1 MAQNVNLKQ
10 AKKAITALFK
20 HNETKPDNDMLGS
33 EEEAGIY
40 VEITTHKIMNKES
53 LKKKKVA
60 LPFTPYAETM
70 EVCYITKDDE
80 KTVENRLK
88 EESVTEIK
96 KVISKKALETTYKA
110 YEAKRKLADSYDM
123 FLVDDRIAHLMPSLV
138 GKKFFEKNKQST
150 GSLKKHV
157 EDALKATYI
166 KLHNNR
172 TSLVLIGNF
181 GMDQKDVLKN
191 YEAALPNIVKIT
203 AHNWEEVQLFGI
215 KSKSSP
221 LLPIYAAFPKVEEKA
236 VKKAK
241 TEKAELPVKAEMS
254 VKVEKS
260 VKTEKPVKATKVEK
274 VEKSVKIEK
283 KKTTTALKSQIKKR
297 SAKK

>member
-10 AKKAITALFK
+10 AKKAIAALFK

-80 KTVENRLK
+80 KTTENRLK
-88 EESVTEIK
+88 EESVTEVK

-138 GKKFFEKNKQST
+138 GKKFFEKNKQVFY
-150 GSLKKHV
+150 LDH
-157 EDALKATYI
+157 
-166 KLHNNR
+166 R
-172 TSLVLIGNF
+172 TCQLVLIGNF

-215 KSKSSP
+215 KSRSSP
-221 LLPIYAAFPKVEEKA
+221 LLPIYAAFPKGEEKA

-241 TEKAELPVKAEMS
+241 TEKAELPVKAEKS
-254 VKVEKS
+254 VKIEKS
-260 VKTEKPVKATKVEK
+260 VKAEKPVKAIKVEK
-274 VEKSVKIEK
+274 VEKTVKIEK